1 MDIHDPDRTPRVQAY
16 NVSDLGPTTE
26 CMVDIDTFPREDVVT
41 ADPDTTV
48 ADLASRMAE
57 EGVGSIVITENN
69 QPIGMVT
76 DRNLTVE
83 VLATGEDPS
92 SVSAEEVMTDD
103 PVTADADDEIFDVL
117 TAMADAEVRR
127 VPAVDE
133 NGEIAGIVTFDDFVA
148 LFALE
153 LGKLGDIVAVESPSY

>member
-1 MDIHDPDRTPRVQAY
+1 M
-16 NVSDLGPTTE
+16 
-26 CMVDIDTFPREDVVT
+26 DIDTFPREDVVT
-41 ADPDTTV
+41 ADPDATV
-48 ADLASRMAE
+48 DDLAARMADE
-57 EGVGSIVITENN
+57 EVGSIVITDDDR
-69 QPIGMVT
+69 PVGIVT

-83 VLATGEDPS
+83 VLAAGADPA
-92 SVSAEEVMTDD
+92 SVSAEDVMSED

-148 LFALE
+148 LFAIE
-153 LGKLGDIVAVESPSY
+153 LGKLGDIVGAESPPY